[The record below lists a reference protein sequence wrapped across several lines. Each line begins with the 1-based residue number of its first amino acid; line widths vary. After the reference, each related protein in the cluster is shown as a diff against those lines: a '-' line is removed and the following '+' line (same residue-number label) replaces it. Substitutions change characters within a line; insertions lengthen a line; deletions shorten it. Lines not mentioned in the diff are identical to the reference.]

1 MSDSRTQTGFSL
13 IELLLVMVI
22 VGILA
27 IVAVPSLLNARD
39 AAEKAATI
47 ATLRTMHSNQMVY
60 MSQRGRY
67 ARMNELNAYFRN
79 SLGQTSGSQI
89 NRQHYIY
96 VMSPNPTD
104 TSLKTGYTILA
115 VAIRNSRIRT
125 MFSMSEDG
133 RIETV
138 IP

>member
-1 MSDSRTQTGFSL
+1 M
-13 IELLLVMVI
+13 IELLLVVVI

-27 IVAVPSLLNARD
+27 IVGVPSMLNARY
-39 AAEKAATI
+39 AAEKASAI
-47 ATLRTMHSNQMVY
+47 ATLRTMHTNQMVY

-79 SLGQTSGSQI
+79 SLGQTAGSQI
-89 NRQHYIY
+89 NRQNYIY
-96 VMSPNPTD
+96 VMSPSPTD
-104 TSLKTGYTILA
+104 ASLRTGYTILA
-115 VAIRNSRIRT
+115 VRIRNSRIVT
-125 MFSMSEDG
+125 MFSVSEDG